1 MSMGP
6 GGPMG
11 PGGHMGGPMG
21 PGSHPGPMGPG
32 GPPGSMGPNSPMGG
46 PMGPGGPDFHQN
58 TNRTQLIY
66 FLNYFY
72 QFDFFIHLFIL
83 TLLTPCNFLN

>member
-1 MSMGP
+1 
-6 GGPMG
+6 MG

-66 FLNYFY
+66 FLK
-72 QFDFFIHLFIL
+72 LFLSI
-83 TLLTPCNFLN
+83 

>member
-1 MSMGP
+1 
-6 GGPMG
+6 MG

-46 PMGPGGPDFHQN
+46 PMGPGGPEFHQN
-58 TNRTQLIY
+58 TNRTQLI
-66 FLNYFY
+66 FLKIISIDLIY
-72 QFDFFIHLFIL
+72 LFIC
-83 TLLTPCNFLN
+83 LL